1 MELQLARM
9 RQQKICDYLNA
20 EAAITIHRAA
30 EICNTSEATARRD
43 IDALAKKGLIQRTRG
58 GAVLGNDFGHTI
70 VNTEKIK
77 INVEAKNSIA
87 QGALELIHSGDS
99 IFLDSGTT
107 MLCLSRELFRFKH
120 LTVITD
126 NLDVAYQSHLDPTSS
141 MFFLGG
147 LVQKEYGVAEGHITE
162 EIAGRFQVDIA
173 FIGADAVKIDD
184 GIYNGH
190 FAEVGV
196 KTMMMHNSRKAVLLA
211 DHSKFQ
217 ENALIRVAGLE
228 EFDII
233 ITNKELDEQIQR
245 QLRKTVREV
254 MIM

>member
-1 MELQLARM
+1 MELQLAEM
-9 RQQKICDYLNA
+9 RQQKICDYLNT

-43 IDALAKKGLIQRTRG
+43 IDTLAKKGLIQRTRG
-58 GAVLGNDFGHTI
+58 GAVLGNNFGHTVI
-70 VNTEKIK
+70 NTEKVK
-77 INVEAKNSIA
+77 INAEAKTSIA
-87 QGALELIHSGDS
+87 QGALELIHDGDS

-107 MLCLSRELFRFKH
+107 MLCLSRELFRIKH

-126 NLDVAYQSHLDPTSS
+126 NLDVAYQSHLDLTSS

-162 EIAGRFQVDIA
+162 EIASRFKVDIA
-173 FIGADAVKIDD
+173 FIGADAVKVDD

-190 FAEVGV
+190 FAEVGI
-196 KTMMMHNSRKAVLLA
+196 KTMMIQNSRKAVLLA

-233 ITNKELDEQIQR
+233 ISDSGLDAQIQR
-245 QLRKTVREV
+245 QLNKTVRKV